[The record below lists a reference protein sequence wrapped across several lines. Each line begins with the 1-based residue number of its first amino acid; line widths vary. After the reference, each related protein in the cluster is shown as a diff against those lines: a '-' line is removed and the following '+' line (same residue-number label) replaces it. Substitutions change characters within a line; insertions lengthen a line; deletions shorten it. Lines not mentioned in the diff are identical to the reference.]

1 MVDGVA
7 MGSSLGRAVAGVY
20 STVVGEF
27 GLEIGY
33 WISKLLTLAL

>member
-1 MVDGVA
+1 MIDGVA
-7 MGSSLGRAVAGVY
+7 VGSPLGRAAAGIY

-27 GLEIGY
+27 GLEIEY